1 MFSPKAKNVNAG
13 MAGWKKLEPIA
24 VLYIQKHVLSSK
36 LEVYVFLK
44 YQHCRVTVNAKIKN
58 STNRKR
64 FQNKCYLV
72 KVICHVAR

>member
-36 LEVYVFLK
+36 L
-44 YQHCRVTVNAKIKN
+44 
-58 STNRKR
+58 
-64 FQNKCYLV
+64 
-72 KVICHVAR
+72 